1 MIDVNK
7 AIATTAKTGKIQ
19 FGVNSALKSAKTK
32 KAKLII
38 VASNCPKKT
47 KEGIEYYCKLSNIPV
62 SIYKGTSVD
71 LGAVCGKPFEVSALS
86 VREPGDSN
94 ILKITEALHG

>member
-7 AIATTAKTGKIQ
+7 AIATTAKTGKLQ
-19 FGVNSALKSAKTK
+19 FGASSALKSAKTK
-32 KAKLII
+32 KAKVII
-38 VASNCPKKT
+38 FSSNCPQKT
-47 KEGIEYYCKLSNIPV
+47 REEIEYYCRLSNIPV
-62 SIYKGTSVD
+62 SIYYGDSVD

-94 ILKITEALHG
+94 ILKIAEA

>member
-7 AIATTAKTGKIQ
+7 AITATAKTGKIQ
-19 FGVNSALKSAKTK
+19 FGANSALKSAKAK

-38 VASNCPKKT
+38 FSSNCPKKT
-47 KEGIEYYCKLSNIPV
+47 REKIEYYCKLSKIPV
-62 SIYKGTSVD
+62 SIYNGDSVD

-94 ILKITEALHG
+94 ILKITEA

>member
-19 FGVNSALKSAKTK
+19 FGASSALKSAKTK
-32 KAKLII
+32 KAKII
-38 VASNCPKKT
+38 IIASNCPQKVR
-47 KEGIEYYCKLSNIPV
+47 EDIEYYCGLSSIPV
-62 SIYKGTSVD
+62 SIYRGTSVD
-71 LGAVCGKPFEVSALS
+71 LGAVCGKPFEVSVLS

-94 ILKITEALHG
+94 ILKITEA

>member
-19 FGVNSALKSAKTK
+19 FGASSALKSAKTK
-32 KAKLII
+32 KAKIII
-38 VASNCPKKT
+38 VASNCPQKV
-47 KEGIEYYCKLSNIPV
+47 KEDIEYYCGLSSIPV
-62 SIYKGTSVD
+62 SIYRGTSVD
-71 LGAVCGKPFEVSALS
+71 LGAVCGKPFEVSVLS

-94 ILKITEALHG
+94 ILKITEA

>member
-19 FGVNSALKSAKTK
+19 FGANSALKSAKAR

-38 VASNCPKKT
+38 FASNCPQSIQDD
-47 KEGIEYYCKLSNIPV
+47 IEYYCKLSKIPV
-62 SIYKGTSVD
+62 SIYNGDSLD
-71 LGAVCGKPFEVSALS
+71 LGAVCGKPFEVSVLS
-86 VREPGDSN
+86 VREPGDSK
-94 ILKITEALHG
+94 ILKIAEA

>member
-19 FGVNSALKSAKTK
+19 FGASSALKSAKTK
-32 KAKLII
+32 KAKIII
-38 VASNCPKKT
+38 VASNCPQKV
-47 KEGIEYYCKLSNIPV
+47 KEDIEYYCGLSNIPV
-62 SIYKGTSVD
+62 SIYRGTSVD
-71 LGAVCGKPFEVSALS
+71 LGAVCGKPFEVSVLS

-94 ILKITEALHG
+94 ILKITEA

>member
-19 FGVNSALKSAKTK
+19 FGAKSSLKSAKTR

-38 VASNCPKKT
+38 FASNCP
-47 KEGIEYYCKLSNIPV
+47 ERIREEIEYYCSLSRIPV
-62 SIYKGTSVD
+62 SIYNGDSLD
-71 LGAVCGKPFEVSALS
+71 LGAVCGKPFEISALS
-86 VREPGDSN
+86 IREPGESN
-94 ILKITEALHG
+94 ILKITEA